1 MNPNIFALDLDF
13 IGCNKPSRTMHL
25 FLIRFKMTFNGRFQA
40 SFVGDNGCIISRAS
54 LKTNI

>member
-13 IGCNKPSRTMHL
+13 IGCNKPSRTMHF

>member
-1 MNPNIFALDLDF
+1 MTPNIFALDLDF

-25 FLIRFKMTFNGRFQA
+25 FLIRFKMTFNGRLQA

-54 LKTNI
+54 LKTNV

>member
-1 MNPNIFALDLDF
+1 MTSNIFTLDIDF
-13 IGCNKPSRTMHL
+13 IGCNKPSRTMRL
-25 FLIRFKMTFNGRFQA
+25 FLIRFKMTFNGRLQA